1 MPKIVDAE
9 ARRREVAAAAAA
21 LLVDGGRGA
30 LTVRSVADA
39 VGCST
44 TVVSHYFEDMADLV
58 HATYTIA
65 VERSSK
71 RIVQVLERD
80 PADIA
85 ALVEAVLPLDR
96 VRHDDWR
103 IWFAFWTEALTSPTF
118 ATEQRARARTM
129 LTRIEEC
136 LALLA
141 DEGAVAPDVD
151 LCLAARRLAA
161 LVPGIAA
168 EATFDPSRW
177 PPHRQREVLHSELA
191 LLGLDPARR
200 SALEVEALPAV
211 G

>member
-9 ARRREVAAAAAA
+9 ARRREVAAAAAT

-65 VERSSK
+65 VERSSR
-71 RIVQVLERD
+71 RIVRVLERD
-80 PADIA
+80 PADITG
-85 ALVEAVLPLDR
+85 LVEAVLPLDR
-96 VRHDDWR
+96 ERADDWR
-103 IWFAFWTEALTSPTF
+103 IWFAFWSEALTSSTF

-129 LTRIEEC
+129 LTRIGEC
-136 LALLA
+136 LDLLVA
-141 DEGAVAPDVD
+141 DGAIAPDVD
-151 LCLAARRLAA
+151 LSLAARRLAA

-177 PPHRQREVLHSELA
+177 PPERQREVLRSELE
-191 LLGLDPARR
+191 LLGLDVVREAR
-200 SALEVEALPAV
+200 LEVEAVPAA